1 LAASALRAGTKYCIL
16 EGKTPHLATK
26 SCQENP
32 LSKIISVGVAAA
44 RVPLEK
50 VTYFSSRTVSHRDYG
65 LVKIAADNGSEGI
78 GFCYVGNRG
87 GELLPLAIA
96 KLLAPLLIGRDPLD
110 VEALWQEM
118 YQEVLLQ
125 GRAGIVMRSL
135 SILDTALWDL
145 NARAANLPLHKFLGA
160 SQGDSVPAYASG
172 GYYLEGKTPDDLA
185 AEMAGYVSLGFKA
198 VKIKIGRLSAH
209 EEEDRVRA
217 VRERIGPD
225 IALMMDANNA
235 WKDVVEALQTVRRL
249 EKYAPFFV
257 EEPFSPDDI
266 DSHAQLARIT
276 PIPVATGEIEAG
288 RWRHKELL
296 DKRAAAIL
304 QTDAAVCGGITEW
317 RRIAAMAAAYGVPVY
332 PHWFHDLHAPL
343 VAATPNARM
352 EEFFPDIQVLN
363 FRGLLD
369 RQLEF
374 SGGRL
379 RLHSRPGLGFGFDE
393 EKVRRFSI
401 DPKNVWTIITG

>member
-1 LAASALRAGTKYCIL
+1 MA
-16 EGKTPHLATK
+16 
-26 SCQENP
+26 
-32 LSKIISVGVAAA
+32 KISSVSVAAA
-44 RVPLEK
+44 RVPLDK
-50 VTYFSSRTVSHRDYG
+50 ITYFSNRAVSHRDYG
-65 LVKIAADNGSEGI
+65 LVKITADSGAEGI
-78 GFCYVGNRG
+78 GFCYVGSRG
-87 GELLPLAIA
+87 GELLPVAIA
-96 KLLAPLLIGRDPLD
+96 KLLTPLLIGRDSLD
-110 VEALWQEM
+110 IEALWSEL

-125 GRAGIVMRSL
+125 GRVGIVMRAL
-135 SILDTALWDL
+135 SILDMALWDL
-145 NARAANLPLHKFLGA
+145 NARSANLPLHKYMGA
-160 SQGDSVPAYASG
+160 SQADSVAAYASG

-185 AEMAGYVSLGFKA
+185 AEMSHYVSLGFKA
-198 VKIKIGRLSAH
+198 VKMKIGRLSPR
-209 EEEDRVRA
+209 EEEDRVLA

-266 DSHAQLARIT
+266 DSHAELARAT

-296 DKRAAAIL
+296 DKKAAAIL

-317 RRIAAMAAAYGVPVY
+317 RRIAAMAAGCAIPMY

-352 EEFFPDIQVLN
+352 VELFSDSQVLN
-363 FRGLLD
+363 FRELLD
-369 RQLEF
+369 RQLDF
-374 SGGRL
+374 KDGRL
-379 RLHSRPGLGFGFDE
+379 MLHKTPGLGFVFNE
-393 EKVRRFSI
+393 EKVRRFAI
-401 DPKNVWTIITG
+401 DPANVWMKIGG

>member
-1 LAASALRAGTKYCIL
+1 M
-16 EGKTPHLATK
+16 EGR
-26 SCQENP
+26 
-32 LSKIISVGVAAA
+32 LSKITSVSVTAA
-44 RVPLEK
+44 RVPLSQ
-50 VTYFSSRTVSHRDYG
+50 VTYFSNRAVTNRDYG
-65 LVKIAADNGSEGI
+65 LVKIASDSGAEGI
-78 GFCYVGNRG
+78 GFCYVGTRG
-87 GELLPLAIA
+87 GELLPLAVA

-110 VEALWQEM
+110 VEALWSEL

-125 GRAGIVMRSL
+125 GRAGIVMRAL

-145 NARAANLPLHKFLGA
+145 NARAAGLPLHKYMGA
-160 SQGDSVPAYASG
+160 SKTDGITAYASG

-185 AEMAGYVSLGFKA
+185 AEMAHYVSLGFKA
-198 VKIKIGRLSAH
+198 VKMKTGRLSPR

-225 IALMMDANNA
+225 IDLMMDANNA
-235 WKDVVEALQTVRRL
+235 WKDVVEALQTVRRF
-249 EKYAPFFV
+249 EKYRPFFI

-266 DSHAQLARIT
+266 DSHAQLARAIS
-276 PIPVATGEIEAG
+276 IPVATGEIEAG

-296 DKRAAAIL
+296 DKKAAAIL

-317 RRIAAMAAAYGVPVY
+317 RRIAALAAGYAVPMY

-352 EEFFPDIQVLN
+352 VEFFADNKVLN
-363 FRGLLD
+363 FRELLD

-374 SGGRL
+374 RDGRL
-379 RLHSRPGLGFGFDE
+379 MPHAGPGLGFAFDE
-393 EKVRRFSI
+393 EKVGRFAL
-401 DPKNVWTIITG
+401 DATNVWTKIGG

>member
-1 LAASALRAGTKYCIL
+1 M
-16 EGKTPHLATK
+16 
-26 SCQENP
+26 
-32 LSKIISVGVAAA
+32 SKIISVIVAAA
-44 RVPLEK
+44 RVPLDRI
-50 VTYFSSRTVSHRDYG
+50 TYFSNRAVSHRDYG
-65 LVKIAADNGSEGI
+65 LVKIIADSGVEGI
-78 GFCYVGNRG
+78 GFCYVGTRG

-110 VEALWQEM
+110 VEALWTEL

-125 GRAGIVMRSL
+125 GRVGIVMRAL

-145 NARAANLPLHKFLGA
+145 NARSVNLPLHKYLGA
-160 SQGDSVPAYASG
+160 SQSDSVAAYASG

-185 AEMAGYVSLGFKA
+185 AEMAHYVSLGFKA
-198 VKIKIGRLSAH
+198 VKMKIGRLSPR

-235 WKDVVEALQTVRRL
+235 WKDVVDALQTVRRL

-266 DSHAQLARIT
+266 DSHAALARAT
-276 PIPVATGEIEAG
+276 SIPVATGEIEAG

-296 DKRAAAIL
+296 DKKAVAIL
-304 QTDAAVCGGITEW
+304 QSDAAVCGGITEW
-317 RRIAAMAAAYGVPVY
+317 RRISAIAAGYAIPMY

-352 EEFFPDIQVLN
+352 VELFRDNQVLN
-363 FRGLLD
+363 FRELLD
-369 RQLEF
+369 RQLDF
-374 SGGRL
+374 SDGRL
-379 RLHSRPGLGFGFDE
+379 ILHKTPGLGFAFDDD
-393 EKVRRFSI
+393 KVRRFAI
-401 DPKNVWTIITG
+401 DPANVWTKTGG

>member
-1 LAASALRAGTKYCIL
+1 MA
-16 EGKTPHLATK
+16 
-26 SCQENP
+26 
-32 LSKIISVGVAAA
+32 KISSVSVAAA
-44 RVPLEK
+44 RVPLDK
-50 VTYFSSRTVSHRDYG
+50 ITYFSNRAVSHRDYG
-65 LVKIAADNGSEGI
+65 LVKITADSGTEGI
-78 GFCYVGNRG
+78 GFCYVGSRG
-87 GELLPLAIA
+87 GELLPVAIA
-96 KLLAPLLIGRDPLD
+96 KLLAPLLIGRDSLD
-110 VEALWQEM
+110 TEALWSEL

-125 GRAGIVMRSL
+125 GRVGIVMRAL

-145 NARAANLPLHKFLGA
+145 NARSANLPLHKYMGA
-160 SQGDSVPAYASG
+160 SQADSVAAYASG

-185 AEMAGYVSLGFKA
+185 AEMSHYVSLGFKA
-198 VKIKIGRLSAH
+198 VKMKIGRLSPR

-249 EKYAPFFV
+249 ERYAPFFV

-266 DSHAQLARIT
+266 DSHAELARAT

-296 DKRAAAIL
+296 DKKAAAIL

-317 RRIAAMAAAYGVPVY
+317 RRIAAMAAGYAIPMY

-343 VAATPNARM
+343 VAATSNARM
-352 EEFFPDIQVLN
+352 VELFSDSQVLN
-363 FRGLLD
+363 FRELLD
-369 RQLEF
+369 RQLDF
-374 SGGRL
+374 KDGRL
-379 RLHSRPGLGFGFDE
+379 MLHKTPGLGFAFNE
-393 EKVRRFSI
+393 EKVRRFAI
-401 DPKNVWTIITG
+401 DPANVWMKIDG

>member
-1 LAASALRAGTKYCIL
+1 MA
-16 EGKTPHLATK
+16 
-26 SCQENP
+26 
-32 LSKIISVGVAAA
+32 KISSVSVAAA
-44 RVPLEK
+44 RVPLDK
-50 VTYFSSRTVSHRDYG
+50 ITYFSNRAVSHRDYG
-65 LVKIAADNGSEGI
+65 LVKITADSGAEGI
-78 GFCYVGNRG
+78 GFCYVGSRG
-87 GELLPLAIA
+87 GELLPVAIA
-96 KLLAPLLIGRDPLD
+96 KLLAPLLIGRDSLD
-110 VEALWQEM
+110 TEALWSEL

-125 GRAGIVMRSL
+125 GRVGIVMRAL

-145 NARAANLPLHKFLGA
+145 NARSANLPLHKYMGA
-160 SQGDSVPAYASG
+160 SQADSVAAYASG

-185 AEMAGYVSLGFKA
+185 AEMSHYVSLGFKA
-198 VKIKIGRLSAH
+198 VKMKIGRLSPR

-249 EKYAPFFV
+249 ERYAPFFV

-266 DSHAQLARIT
+266 DSHAELARAT

-296 DKRAAAIL
+296 GKKAVAIL

-317 RRIAAMAAAYGVPVY
+317 RRIAAMAAGYAIPMY

-352 EEFFPDIQVLN
+352 VELFSDSQVLN
-363 FRGLLD
+363 FRELLD
-369 RQLEF
+369 RQLDF
-374 SGGRL
+374 KDGRL
-379 RLHSRPGLGFGFDE
+379 MLHKTPGLGFAFNE
-393 EKVRRFSI
+393 EKVRRFAI
-401 DPKNVWTIITG
+401 DPANVWMKIGG